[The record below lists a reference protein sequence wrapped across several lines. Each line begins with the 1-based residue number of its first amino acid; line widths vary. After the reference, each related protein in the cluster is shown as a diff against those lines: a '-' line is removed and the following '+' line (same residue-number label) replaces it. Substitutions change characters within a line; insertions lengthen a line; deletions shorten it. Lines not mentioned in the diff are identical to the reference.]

1 MNESHGGMM
10 VKLTVF
16 FVLFCLL
23 ATGPSPDEMDWE
35 AYTLKASANDQTT
48 AFDLLKKEFNA
59 LQYDQDML
67 VSDFLQTNAQIT
79 SQITSLL
86 LNHRILKQNYLT
98 DGSIEYVYHL
108 TLTNKILAHLLP
120 KASSV
125 KLVVPMLCPC
135 CGQEWPGGKAVPQGL
150 ELAPKQIESIMYT
163 GIVIDCRG
171 FNLKPCLFP
180 KVYNE
185 MMEEIYSTSFADQ
198 NSIIDR
204 GLVLYTPRD
213 LFNNP
218 RIGQNPLLIQAIDI
232 IGEART
238 DIKISGPDAR
248 RIHGSKNNI
257 ELLKECRLAIIFGF

>member
-1 MNESHGGMM
+1 MM

-16 FVLFCLL
+16 FVLFCIL
-23 ATGPSPDEMDWE
+23 ATGPFPDEMDWE
-35 AYTLKASANDQTT
+35 TYTLKALANDQTT

-59 LQYDQDML
+59 LQYDRDML
-67 VSDFLQTNAQIT
+67 VSDFLQTNAQLS
-79 SQITSLL
+79 SQISSLL
-86 LNHRILKQNYLT
+86 LDYRILKQNYLT

-108 TLTNKILAHLLP
+108 TLRNKILARLLP
-120 KASSV
+120 KTSSV

-150 ELAPKQIESIMYT
+150 ELVPKQIESTMYT

-171 FNLKPCLFP
+171 FNLKPCFFP
-180 KVYNE
+180 KIYNE
-185 MMEEIYSTSFADQ
+185 MTEEVYSVSFANQ

-204 GLVLYTPRD
+204 GLVLYTTRD
-213 LFNNP
+213 LLNNP
-218 RIGQNPLLIQAIDI
+218 RIGQHPLLIQAIDI

-257 ELLKECRLAIIFGF
+257 ELLKECRLAIIFGP